1 MLGWVVVSYDIGCQ
15 RRRQKAARYLLDHG
29 ERVQES
35 VYELLLRR
43 GEWEVLCGVLD
54 GLIDPVE
61 DQWRA
66 WPLCEADHADAIQL
80 GLPSPEPPTRAVIV

>member
-1 MLGWVVVSYDIGCQ
+1 M
-15 RRRQKAARYLLDHG
+15 
-29 ERVQES
+29 
-35 VYELLLRR
+35 
-43 GEWEVLCGVLD
+43 CGVLN

-80 GLPSPEPPTRAVIV
+80 GLPSPEPPTHAVVV

>member
-1 MLGWVVVSYDIGCQ
+1 MKRRWVVSYDIASPS
-15 RRRQKAARYLLDHG
+15 RRRRVVQCLLDHG

-35 VYELLLRR
+35 VYELLLRE
-43 GEWEVLCGVLD
+43 GEWGVLCGVLN

-80 GLPSPEPPTRAVIV
+80 GLPSPEPPTHAVVV